1 MIAPPG
7 VKSIRMS
14 LLPGSQAMTHMCPM
28 SHMSIAL
35 SIRMS
40 LHPGSQVMM
49 KESVTVSLNPKEEE
63 DLFVFNDTI
72 EGPRAPAVKPGRIT
86 QA

>member
-1 MIAPPG
+1 
-7 VKSIRMS
+7 
-14 LLPGSQAMTHMCPM
+14 MCPM

-49 KESVTVSLNPKEEE
+49 KESVTVSLNC
-63 DLFVFNDTI
+63 
-72 EGPRAPAVKPGRIT
+72 KP
-86 QA
+86 